1 MRWPRYPCRQL
12 PVVRHTAQLLSDLG
26 HTVDIA
32 KPEFDRDKLVRAY
45 LVVVAAGVNMG
56 LRQVEQKIG
65 RPLKV
70 SDAELSTWAM
80 KLIADSV
87 SAGEYLSYVDT
98 IHREARRV
106 GQFFEDWDLLLTP
119 TTAIPP
125 VEVGRFGLSAAQR
138 TQIKILKRLP
148 VKRLLDMALDQMA
161 KDALDATPNTM
172 LFNQTG
178 QPAISLPLYWNDGDL
193 PIGSQLVGRYGDET
207 TLLQV
212 ARQLEE
218 AQPWAHRKPG
228 LIT

>member
-1 MRWPRYPCRQL
+1 MMQTPRPLKIALCEDAL
-12 PVVRHTAQLLSDLG
+12 FGHDTHADNLAAVRHTAQLLSDLG

-87 SAGEYLSYVDT
+87 SAGEYLSYIDT
-98 IHREARRV
+98 IYREARRV
-106 GQFFEDWDLLLTP
+106 GQFFEDWDLPP

-125 VEVGRFGLSAAQR
+125 VKSAA
-138 TQIKILKRLP
+138 L
-148 VKRLLDMALDQMA
+148 VC
-161 KDALDATPNTM
+161 
-172 LFNQTG
+172 
-178 QPAISLPLYWNDGDL
+178 QPPSEPR
-193 PIGSQLVGRYGDET
+193 SRY
-207 TLLQV
+207 
-212 ARQLEE
+212 
-218 AQPWAHRKPG
+218 
-228 LIT
+228 